1 MPILD
6 KDISIDNHVS
16 LWKITESWTELI
28 KLFENDAE
36 IKALIR
42 NFKSDVKKK
51 QFLASRFLL
60 KMEFGDW
67 KTLHSING
75 KPRPINNSI
84 EISIT
89 HDRGIA
95 GIIKSINPCGIDIQE
110 ITPKVMRIKSKFIN
124 ENDIYFL
131 SEKEKDLTVLWCAK
145 EALYKIN
152 GKPNIF
158 FKEHMIIQKSNEEN
172 IVIGKIIHPEFQKDY
187 KLKVHFIENYCL
199 VYTLNYI

>member
-6 KDISIDNHVS
+6 KDTSIQSNVS
-16 LWKITESWTELI
+16 LWEITESWSELFE
-28 KLFENDAE
+28 LFENEAE
-36 IKALIR
+36 INTVIR
-42 NFKSDVKKK
+42 SIKSESKKK
-51 QFLASRFLL
+51 QFLASRLLL

-67 KTLHSING
+67 KTLHSLNG
-75 KPRPINNSI
+75 KPRPTNNSI

-110 ITPKVMRIKSKFIN
+110 ITPKVIRVKSKFIN

-131 SEKEKDLTVLWCAK
+131 SEKERDLTVLWCAK
-145 EALYKIN
+145 EVLYKIN

-158 FKEHMIIQKSNEEN
+158 FKEHMIIEKSDEQN
-172 IVIGKIIHPEFQKDY
+172 IIIGKIIHPEFRKDY

-199 VYTLNYI
+199 VYTFNNT

>member
-6 KDISIDNHVS
+6 KDISIDDHVT
-16 LWKITESWTELI
+16 LWKITESWTELFE
-28 KLFENDAE
+28 LFENDAE
-36 IKALIR
+36 INALIR
-42 NFKSDVKKK
+42 NFKSDFKKK
-51 QFLASRFLL
+51 QFLASRLLL

-67 KTLHSING
+67 KTLHSRNG
-75 KPRPINNSI
+75 KPRPTNNSI

-110 ITPKVMRIKSKFIN
+110 ITPKVIRVKSKFIN

-131 SEKEKDLTVLWCAK
+131 SEKKKDLTVLWCAK

-152 GKPNIF
+152 GSPNIF
-158 FKEHMIIQKSNEEN
+158 FKEHMIIEESEEEN
-172 IVIGKIIHPEFQKDY
+172 IIVGKIIHPEFRKDY

-199 VYTLNYI
+199 VYTLNNT